1 MQPSVDD
8 LQFYSGYPIDKI
20 VQQDTLSFTVSAGSP
35 TDVPPFPG
43 VLETVGNG
51 YGQKA
56 FVAASWSIDGTNF
69 NSSLTTL
76 MYFSSGFME
85 NIVKASM
92 NCGVDSGFVYF
103 YLVNNFTGS
112 LTFTINYAVYAIS

>member
-20 VQQDTLSFTVSAGSP
+20 VQQDTVPFTVAAGVV
-35 TDVPPFPG
+35 TDVPPYPS
-43 VLETVGNG
+43 VVQTVANS

-56 FVAASWSIDGTNF
+56 FVTASWSIDGTNF

-76 MYFSSGFME
+76 MYFNSSFME
-85 NIVKASM
+85 DIPKASV
-92 NCGVDSGFVYF
+92 NCGSDSGLIYF
-103 YLVNNFTGS
+103 YLVNNFTSS
-112 LTFTINYAVYAIS
+112 LTFTINYAVYAIL